1 MEKIKPKITNWIES
15 EKGKDILVVLI
26 VILVGVGSFELG
38 RLSKSN
44 QSGGI
49 KIEYTD
55 PSVLESL
62 GGTSE
67 TANAIDA
74 LNSAPPVQNKIQ
86 NTQGGYF
93 ASSRGTKYY
102 PADCSAGQSIKE
114 SNKVWFG
121 TLDEAERAGYELS
134 SSCR

>member
-1 MEKIKPKITNWIES
+1 MQKIKLFLES

-26 VILVGVGSFELG
+26 VILVGIGSFELG
-38 RLSKSN
+38 RLSKSDR
-44 QSGGI
+44 SGGI

-55 PSVLESL
+55 PSALESL
-62 GGTSE
+62 GGVSE
-67 TANAIDA
+67 TANA
-74 LNSAPPVQNKIQ
+74 LRSSVAPAQNKAK
-86 NTQGGYF
+86 GGYF

-114 SNKVWFG
+114 SNKVWFE
-121 TLDEAERAGYELS
+121 TRDEAERAGYELS

>member
-1 MEKIKPKITNWIES
+1 MGKIKGFIES

-26 VILVGVGSFELG
+26 VILVGLGSFELG
-38 RLSKSN
+38 RLSKGN

-49 KIEYTD
+49 TIEYTD
-55 PSVLESL
+55 QASLEDSNLPAGAIYANKSV
-62 GGTSE
+62 
-67 TANAIDA
+67 
-74 LNSAPPVQNKIQ
+74 SAPAPAEAGTK
-86 NTQGGYF
+86 GYF

-114 SNKVWFG
+114 SNKVWFD
-121 TLDEAERAGYELS
+121 TRDLAERAGYELS